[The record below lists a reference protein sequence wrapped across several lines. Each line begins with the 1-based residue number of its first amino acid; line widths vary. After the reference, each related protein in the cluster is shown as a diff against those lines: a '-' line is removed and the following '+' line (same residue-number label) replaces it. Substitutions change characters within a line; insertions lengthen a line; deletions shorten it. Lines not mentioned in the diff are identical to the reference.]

1 MIFGTGAHAST
12 QMCMQ
17 ALEQAVHGGE
27 RVIDLGSG
35 SGILSITAAAA
46 GGSQRHRRRYRPE
59 GGGHRPANAAMNGL
73 TDEKFQAVTA
83 DVLADR
89 GQMDA
94 LSAGGYEIVLAN
106 IVADVI
112 IPLSAVVPQFLRPG
126 GLFLC
131 SGILDRR
138 LDEVQAAIGA
148 AGLEILQVRTMED
161 WCRSQRA
168 KCEWDVRGFAPCTA
182 RLPRGGIFD
191 GSSLP

>member
-1 MIFGTGAHAST
+1 MGGDGIRGGCRGTGRAAPRDLGGGGRIF
-12 QMCMQ
+12 
-17 ALEQAVHGGE
+17 AGE
-27 RVIDLGSG
+27 RADGENHRLCHLPVHPSPLCLLLLGAASATGVDIDPKAED
-35 SGILSITAAAA
+35 IA
-46 GGSQRHRRRYRPE
+46 R
-59 GGGHRPANAAMNGL
+59 ANAAMNGL
-73 TDEKFQAVTA
+73 TGEKFQAVTA

-106 IVADVI
+106 IVVDVI

-138 LDEVQAAIGA
+138 LEEVQAAIGA

-161 WCRSQRA
+161 WCQI
-168 KCEWDVRGFAPCTA
+168 TA
-182 RLPRGGIFD
+182 RKV
-191 GSSLP
+191 